1 MTTDPLSFRPS
12 NPPPTMRDLNSP
24 ASAISP
30 DIGFAT
36 FCRSFSCIDDPV
48 ERLISSYHDM
58 QKDMMWAVI
67 ASVKATMEYLKS
79 ERMKMRANS

>member
-12 NPPPTMRDLNSP
+12 NPPPTMRTLNSP
-24 ASAISP
+24 ASPLSP

-58 QKDMMWAVI
+58 QKDMMWAMIDSVK
-67 ASVKATMEYLKS
+67 ASVKYLS
-79 ERMKMRANS
+79 SQRASKRFNS